1 MRQRI
6 SKINQ
11 LQATKQAERKM
22 LASKMDWHLDKISMA
37 HDVGNQH
44 DVDRHD
50 AAIRE
55 CELRLHELKRFV

>member
-1 MRQRI
+1 MN
-6 SKINQ
+6 KINQ

-22 LASKMDWHLDKISMA
+22 LNSKMDWHMVKISMA